1 MHLIDFATRLFSFRY
16 SAQQKWH
23 FSTTWVATVAVWAVA
38 TNSPAAMIPAGVQL
52 HAKQEMIRNI
62 GAESE
67 TLDPALVE
75 SVVAYQITSDLFEG
89 LTATTTAGEVVPG
102 VAQSWKQT
110 DPVTWVFTL
119 RRNAKFSNDDPI
131 TADDFIYA
139 WRRFLDPKTASHN
152 ATTFASFLLNGLRI
166 NEGKAPVTDLGV
178 RAIDK
183 YTLEVKT
190 TGPVNF
196 LPELLTSPQLAPVSK
211 KVIEA
216 FGRDW
221 TKPGN
226 LVGNGAY
233 LLSDWRVNNKV
244 VVEKNPKYWDAAA
257 VIVTKVTYLGIEDGN
272 ADVKLFQSG
281 ENDWVEQLP
290 PGSYESFKRTHPKEV
305 KNGPL
310 LGLRYYTLNF
320 KDPLIQ
326 DVRIRK
332 ALSMVIDRDI
342 LSSRVT
348 ADGQPPLYGLVVQG
362 LHGADMARYD
372 WADWSMERKVT
383 EARKLLADAGVK
395 PGTRIRLMYNTSEY
409 HKKMSIF
416 AASEWKTKLGLETE
430 LDSLEFKVLLRK
442 RHDGDYQIARDG
454 LVAAYNDV
462 TSLLSIVQCDADFN
476 DSKSCNRAAE
486 KLIVEGKSQTDQF
499 KRRALLSQAI
509 KLIMDE
515 YPIIPLLQYSQP
527 RLVKSY
533 VGGYYESNVKS
544 NFRSKDLYIIRH

>member
-16 SAQQKWH
+16 SAPHKWH

-38 TNSPAAMIPAGVQL
+38 TISPAAMIPAGVQL
-52 HAKQEMIRNI
+52 HVKQEMIRNI
-62 GAESE
+62 GAEPE

-75 SVVAYQITSDLFEG
+75 SVGAYEIASDLFEG
-89 LTATTTAGEVVPG
+89 LTATTTAGEIVPG

-119 RRNAKFSNDDPI
+119 RGNAKFSNGDPVA
-131 TADDFIYA
+131 ADDFVYA

-152 ATTFASFLLNGLRI
+152 ATTYASFLLNGLKI

-178 RAIDK
+178 RSLDK

-196 LPELLTSPQLAPVSK
+196 LPELLTAPQLAPVSK
-211 KVIEA
+211 KVIEKH
-216 FGRDW
+216 GKDW

-233 LLSDWRVNNKV
+233 LLADWRVNNKV

-257 VIVTKVTYLGIEDGN
+257 VIITKVTYLGIEDGN

-281 ENDWVEQLP
+281 ENDWVDQLP

-305 KNGPL
+305 KNGPM

-320 KDPLIQ
+320 KDPLMQ
-326 DVRIRK
+326 DIRVRK

-342 LSSRVT
+342 LSNRVT

-362 LHGADMARYD
+362 LHGADMARYE
-372 WADWSMERKVT
+372 WADWPMEKKVN

-395 PGTRIRLMYNTSEY
+395 PGTRIRFTYNTSEY

-430 LDSLEFKVLLRK
+430 LDSLEFKVLIRK
-442 RHDGDYQIARDG
+442 RHDGDYQIARAG
-454 LVAAYNDV
+454 VIASYNDV
-462 TSLLSIVQCDADFN
+462 TSLLGIVQCDADFN

-486 KLIVEGKSQTDQF
+486 KLIVEGKSQTDQA
-499 KRRALLSQAI
+499 KRRALLLQAI